1 MKMKWQ
7 PGRRIR
13 NLWKDFPVPAILS
26 VLLCGMCI
34 ASPLFPYSYEAEQD
48 NWLYD
53 LMQNAI
59 NGLMVSVCL
68 SAALSAVGRRRWPFT
83 LAAVLGSAAVIA
95 LQMAELLPGTVI
107 LGILLF
113 SIALGAWAVCQG
125 QEETLRLNQ
134 VAGWF
139 FVCVGVTAVLMI
151 ALTVIAAALSGL
163 LLTGLSA
170 TAKDIIGMSALYLP
184 LFLIAPWLFLGGV
197 RECRGERF
205 RWVNGRLLLPL
216 YLALM
221 AVLLAYVGKILV
233 TWEMPVGKMNGF
245 ALAAAALY
253 VFFHLTLDEG
263 DGRVAAF
270 FRKWGAWAMLPVL
283 AAQAV
288 GVYIRVE
295 AYGLTADRLMGIV
308 AALLCAG
315 AVATGLMRRRAG
327 WFLPVAACVALALPL
342 AADHAAILNQEH
354 RLISALE
361 RNQMLTEAGEI
372 TPNPEAAPDEQRI
385 IWSAADYLLDN
396 DERADSIAGW
406 IRKTAKA
413 SREPER
419 QRSDYVN
426 DLERTAIWGFERP
439 QEEGRVWIYLT
450 FQGSARANEL
460 DVADF
465 SHAKQVSLWSN
476 ITVNADGTAEEND
489 QGRDDV
495 VIIDPLQPLYD
506 AAYASPDQFAL
517 PETTLTVE
525 IGGEECDLAP
535 LFSDLAIDPKD
546 GDYLLTN
553 DRITLPSGK
562 VLHIITSTL
571 NVSGNDGGGYSG
583 SFYLVAWLLTPEA
596 E

>member
-1 MKMKWQ
+1 MKKWNL
-7 PGRRIR
+7 GRRIR
-13 NLWKDFPVPAILS
+13 NLWRDFPVPAILS
-26 VLLCGMCI
+26 MLLCGMYI
-34 ASPLFPYSYEAEQD
+34 ASPLFPFHHGGDQD
-48 NWLYD
+48 NRLYD
-53 LMQNAI
+53 LMWNAI
-59 NGLMVSVCL
+59 NGLMVSLCL

-83 LAAVLGSAAVIA
+83 LAAVLSSAAVIA
-95 LQMAELLPGTVI
+95 LQMAELLPGTAV
-107 LGILLF
+107 LGIVLF
-113 SIALGAWAVCQG
+113 SIALGAWAVCRG
-125 QEETLRLNQ
+125 PEETLRLNQ

-139 FVCVGVTAVLMI
+139 FACVGVTAVLVI
-151 ALTVIAAALSGL
+151 ALTGIAAALNSL
-163 LLTGLSA
+163 FFSDAPSLVRELIDAAALT
-170 TAKDIIGMSALYLP
+170 LP
-184 LFLIAPWLFLGGV
+184 LCLVAPWLFLGGV

-221 AVLLAYVGKILV
+221 AVLLAYVGKMLV
-233 TWEMPVGKMNGF
+233 TWEMPVGTMNGF

-263 DGRVAAF
+263 DGRIAAL

-288 GVYIRVE
+288 GVYIRVA
-295 AYGLTADRLMGIV
+295 AYGLTADRLMGVV

-354 RLISALE
+354 RLTSALE
-361 RNQMLTEAGEI
+361 RNQMLTEAREI
-372 TPNPEAAPDEQRI
+372 TPNPETSPDDQRI
-385 IWSAADYLLDN
+385 IWDAADYLLDN
-396 DERADSIAGW
+396 DDRADSIAGW

-413 SREPER
+413 SREPDR
-419 QRSDYVN
+419 QSSDYVS

-439 QEEGRVWIYLT
+439 LEEGRVWIYLT
-450 FQGSARANEL
+450 FQGSAQANEL

-465 SHAKQVSLWSN
+465 SHAKQVSVGSN

-489 QGRDDV
+489 RGRDDV

-525 IGGEECDLAP
+525 IGGENCDLAP

-562 VLHIITSTL
+562 VLHIITSNL
-571 NVSGNDGGGYSG
+571 YVSGNDGGGYSG